1 MKEYVSCDMDAQKV
15 SGRKLEPHELR
26 KKLIF
31 ELNRS
36 GLYVDMKDKL
46 RELMQCIAREQFDAE
61 TSADIVPICTPL
73 YAFMLDEIHA
83 SLNQA
88 MGIQGKARDH
98 EDHSANMEL
107 ARIAVECE
115 MQGDV
120 ARAELLYEQRC
131 LLVRLFCLIPCSK
144 HILTQGCSQAYKR

>member
-15 SGRKLEPHELR
+15 FGRKLQPQELR

-36 GLYVDMKDKL
+36 GLYVDMKEKL
-46 RELMQCIAREQFDAE
+46 RESMQSIAREHFDAE
-61 TSADIVPICTPL
+61 TSADIVPICSPL

-88 MGIQGKARDH
+88 MGVQGKAAQHD
-98 EDHSANMEL
+98 DCGASTEL

-120 ARAELLYEQRC
+120 VRAKVLYEQRC
-131 LLVRLFCLIPCSK
+131 VSARPCCLDPVQ
-144 HILTQGCSQAYKR
+144 TQC